1 MKVKGERKAKTWKM
15 QQERTGA
22 KPGQRQTQRPYSEGA
37 CVRNPGVIPAKR
49 QVAEIWEKSRNVA
62 RLGWRKYRRVG
73 SLTPM
78 KSMADK
84 AEVVPLT
91 INIVIEG
98 IVRLSLVA
106 LLLND
111 SGFLTTGRSCTLFF
125 PFALALRM
133 AQFSY
138 VRAYDTSAPFWM
150 IIAVET

>member
-1 MKVKGERKAKTWKM
+1 
-15 QQERTGA
+15 
-22 KPGQRQTQRPYSEGA
+22 
-37 CVRNPGVIPAKR
+37 
-49 QVAEIWEKSRNVA
+49 
-62 RLGWRKYRRVG
+62 
-73 SLTPM
+73 M

-138 VRAYDTSAPFWM
+138 VRYSYDTSAPFWM